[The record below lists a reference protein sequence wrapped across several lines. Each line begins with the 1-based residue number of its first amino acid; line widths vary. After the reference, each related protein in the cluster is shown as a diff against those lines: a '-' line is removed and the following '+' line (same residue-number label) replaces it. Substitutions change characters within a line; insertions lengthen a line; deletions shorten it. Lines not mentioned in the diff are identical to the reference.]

1 MDARHGLVGRRGGGC
16 AAGGRMNVPLS
27 PFQCRSVISWL
38 AVAAVMAG
46 CLLWGTG
53 CEGVDKF
60 ESDPYL
66 HQLATEEA
74 AKLTARY
81 GVPSPRQIH
90 IQWCDDGSKVWAG
103 STDVI
108 EIDVKHQGNETAT
121 RWVIR
126 HELRH
131 LMWQTGS
138 EAFANGEQEK
148 P

>member
-1 MDARHGLVGRRGGGC
+1 MS
-16 AAGGRMNVPLS
+16 VPLT
-27 PFQCRSVISWL
+27 PRQCRSVILWL
-38 AVAAVMAG
+38 SAAAILTG
-46 CLLWGTG
+46 ALLWGSG

-74 AKLTARY
+74 ALLAAENVKDEVKAPER
-81 GVPSPRQIH
+81 IH
-90 IQWCDDGSKVWAG
+90 IQWCDDGSKVWTG
-103 STDVI
+103 STGVI
-108 EIDVKHQGNETAT
+108 EIDVKHRGNETAL